1 MPDIDRRLAPT
12 LAAQQSIVTRGQV
25 LAAGGSQGTID
36 RRLAS
41 GRWEVAERGV
51 YGLVGVAWS
60 WRRCLAAVVLSV
72 GGAQASHRAAAVL
85 LGARWDDRA
94 AAPIELT
101 VGTGR
106 TPVRNFARTRSRL
119 PGVPVV
125 VHECV
130 DLDRSTPRL
139 VDGVPTTGPLRLA
152 VDLGSVVPFDQYRRA
167 VALLRRHHG
176 VDWASLD
183 RIYRQ
188 HSIQGRNGCGALR
201 DLLELH
207 FGAEGAPEEVIEARC
222 ADLLVAAGLPMPEHQ
237 YEVVRPDGRVARL
250 DLAYPELRIGIETDG
265 RVHGEEEVRQADAV
279 RRNQL
284 QLLGWTVLH
293 FTWEDVVRRPDQV
306 ARIVRAAI
314 ERAASA
320 VA

>member
-51 YGLVGVAWS
+51 YGLVGVPWS

-72 GGAQASHRAAAVL
+72 SGAQASHRAAAVL

-94 AAPIELT
+94 VAPIELT
-101 VGTGR
+101 VPTGR
-106 TPVRNFARTRSRL
+106 TPARSFERTRSRA
-119 PGVPVV
+119 GVPVII
-125 VHECV
+125 HECV
-130 DLDRSTPRL
+130 DLDLSTARL
-139 VDGVPTTGPLRLA
+139 VDGIPTTGPLRLA

-167 VALLRRHHG
+167 IALLRRHHG
-176 VDWASLD
+176 VDWPSLD

-201 DLLELH
+201 DLLDLH
-207 FGAEGAPEEVIEARC
+207 FGAEGAPDEVIEARC

-237 YEVVRPDGRVARL
+237 YEVVRPDGRIARL

-265 RVHGEEEVRQADAV
+265 RVHGEEEVRQADAL

-293 FTWEDVVRRPDQV
+293 FTWEDVVHRPEQV
-306 ARIVRAAI
+306 ARTVRTAI
-314 ERAASA
+314 ERALGA

>member
-51 YGLVGVAWS
+51 YGLVGVPWS
-60 WRRCLAAVVLSV
+60 WRRCLAAVVLSLS
-72 GGAQASHRAAAVL
+72 GAQASHRAAAVL

-94 AAPIELT
+94 VAPIELT
-101 VGTGR
+101 VLTGR
-106 TPVRNFARTRSRL
+106 TPARSFERTRSRA
-119 PGVPVV
+119 GVPVII
-125 VHECV
+125 HECV
-130 DLDRSTPRL
+130 DLDLSTARL
-139 VDGVPTTGPLRLA
+139 VDGIPTTGPLRLA

-167 VALLRRHHG
+167 IALLRRHHG
-176 VDWASLD
+176 VDWPSLD
-183 RIYRQ
+183 RIYRR

-201 DLLELH
+201 DLLDLH
-207 FGAEGAPEEVIEARC
+207 FGAEGAPDEVIEARC

-237 YEVVRPDGRVARL
+237 YEVVRPDGRIARL

-265 RVHGEEEVRQADAV
+265 RVHGEEEVRQADAL

-293 FTWEDVVRRPDQV
+293 FTWEDVVHRPEQV
-306 ARIVRAAI
+306 ARTVRAAI
-314 ERAASA
+314 ERALGA

>member
-1 MPDIDRRLAPT
+1 MPEIDKRLAAT
-12 LAAQQSIVTRGQV
+12 LASQQSLVTRRQV
-25 LAAGGSQGTID
+25 LAAGGSESVVD

-41 GRWEVAERGV
+41 GVWEVAERGV
-51 YGLVGVAWS
+51 YALAGVAWT

-72 GGAQASHRAAAVL
+72 GGAQASHRSAAVL
-85 LGARWDDRA
+85 LGVRWDDRA
-94 AAPIELT
+94 VAPIELT
-101 VGTGR
+101 VPTGR
-106 TPVRNFARTRSRL
+106 MPLRSFERTRSRL
-119 PGVPVV
+119 PGVPVI

-130 DLDRSTPRL
+130 DLDRSPARL
-139 VDGVPTTGPLRLA
+139 VDGIPTTGPLRLA
-152 VDLGSVVPFDQYRRA
+152 VDLGSVVPFEQYRRA
-167 VALLRRHHG
+167 VALLRRHHA
-176 VDWASLD
+176 VDWPSLD
-183 RIYRQ
+183 RVYRQ

-222 ADLLVAAGLPMPEHQ
+222 ADLLVAAGLPLPEHQ
-237 YEVVRPDGRVARL
+237 FEVVRPDGRIARL

-284 QLLGWTVLH
+284 RLLGWTILH
-293 FTWEDVVRRPDQV
+293 FTWEDVVHRPEQV
-306 ARIVRAAI
+306 VRTVRAAM
-314 ERAASA
+314 ERAAA